1 MNENAAKTPVHLWI
15 VGIVTLLWNAVGAY
29 DYLATQLKLES
40 YMSQF
45 TPGQLDYFY
54 GFPAWMVAAWA
65 IAIWASLFGSLSL
78 LLRKAW
84 AVWLFGASIAGMAVG
99 SLYSFVL
106 SNGLEIMGT
115 TGAVF
120 SAVIWIIALLVFF
133 YARAMA
139 GRGVL
144 R

>member
-1 MNENAAKTPVHLWI
+1 MNDGTAKTPVHLWI
-15 VGIVTLLWNAVGAY
+15 VGIVTLLWNAMGAY

-45 TPGQLDYFY
+45 TAEQLDYFY
-54 GFPAWMVAAWA
+54 GFPVWMVAAWA

-78 LLRKAW
+78 LLRKVW
-84 AVWLFGASIAGMAVG
+84 AVWLFAAAIAGMAV
-99 SLYSFVL
+99 STVFNFVL

-120 SAVIWIIALLVFF
+120 TAVIWLIALLVFF

-139 GRGVL
+139 GRRVL

>member
-1 MNENAAKTPVHLWI
+1 MNDSTAKTPVHLWI
-15 VGIVTLLWNAVGAY
+15 VGIVTLLWNAMGAY

-45 TPGQLDYFY
+45 TAEQLDYFY
-54 GFPAWMVAAWA
+54 GFPAWVVAAWA

-84 AVWLFGASIAGMAVG
+84 AVWLFAAAIAGMAV
-99 SLYSFVL
+99 STVFNFVL

-120 SAVIWIIALLVFF
+120 TAVIWVIALLVFF
-133 YARAMA
+133 YSRAMA
-139 GRGVL
+139 GRRVL

>member
-1 MNENAAKTPVHLWI
+1 MNDSTAKTPVHLWI
-15 VGIVTLLWNAVGAY
+15 VGIVTLLWNAMGAY

-45 TPGQLDYFY
+45 TAEQLDYFY

-84 AVWLFGASIAGMAVG
+84 AVWLFAAAIAGMAV
-99 SLYSFVL
+99 STVFNFVL

-120 SAVIWIIALLVFF
+120 TAVIWVIALLVFF
-133 YARAMA
+133 YSRAMA
-139 GRGVL
+139 GRRVL